1 MRTRSWISSIA
12 LLLAGS
18 LSTFAQSEPLAE
30 RTVLLSAQVN
40 EAVRAG
46 LPKFKPRPEP
56 ASEVSETQAALGIPQ
71 RKNKIIR
78 LPRVVVEG
86 KRPPIFREQDIH
98 TPEALKDIAV
108 KRYFSGFS
116 RALNRYKIPILGSGA
131 EEYALARWWGDERLR
146 LVNELEDQ
154 IEMDVAT
161 GNDERAEAL
170 REIMNETLSHQPQ
183 FLNSARTPFRD
194 ARGE

>member
-1 MRTRSWISSIA
+1 MRIGSRISLVT
-12 LLLAGS
+12 LLLGS
-18 LSTFAQSEPLAE
+18 SLTAHAQSENP
-30 RTVLLSAQVN
+30 TDGSVLLSAQVN
-40 EAVRAG
+40 DAVRAG
-46 LPKFKPRPEP
+46 LPKFKPRPETP
-56 ASEVSETQAALGIPQ
+56 TEVSATEATLGLPE

-86 KRPPIFREQDIH
+86 ERPPIFREQDIY

-108 KRYFSGFS
+108 KRYFAGFS

-131 EEYALARWWGDERLR
+131 EAYALARWWGDERLR
-146 LVNELEDQ
+146 LVKDLEDQ
-154 IEMDVAT
+154 IEMDTAI
-161 GNDERAEAL
+161 GNDERADEL
-170 REIMNETLSHQPQ
+170 RKILRNTLSHEPV